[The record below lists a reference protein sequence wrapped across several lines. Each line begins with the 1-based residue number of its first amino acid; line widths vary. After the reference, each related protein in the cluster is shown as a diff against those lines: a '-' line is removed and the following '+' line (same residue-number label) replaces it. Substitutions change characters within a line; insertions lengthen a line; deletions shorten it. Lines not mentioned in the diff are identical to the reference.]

1 LIFITTHLANVAQD
15 INLIRVTFSTVANYS
30 WLWYK
35 VGKGQ
40 TLTQIVEPKQV
51 VFYAD
56 ENGNEPFGTWLNKLR
71 DKQGRRRILNRLL
84 RVQQGNYGDVEPI
97 GEGLSELRLFFGSG
111 YRVYFGEEEGNIVV
125 ILCGGDKDSQSRDI
139 ENAKAYWK
147 ECKRRASI

>member
-1 LIFITTHLANVAQD
+1 LTILLHEGTD
-15 INLIRVTFSTVANYS
+15 LIRVAFGTVANYS

-56 ENGNEPFGTWLNKLR
+56 ENGNEPFGAWLNKLR

-111 YRVYFGEEEGNIVV
+111 YRVYFGEEEGNIVI

-147 ECKRRASI
+147 EYKRRASI